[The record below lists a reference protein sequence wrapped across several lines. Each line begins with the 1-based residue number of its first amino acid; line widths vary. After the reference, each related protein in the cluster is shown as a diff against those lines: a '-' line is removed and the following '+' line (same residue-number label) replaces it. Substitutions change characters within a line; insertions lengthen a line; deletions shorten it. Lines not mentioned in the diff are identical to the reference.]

1 MAPSRVIHN
10 IASLHFGGAQT
21 FIMNIYNNIDRE
33 KVQFDF
39 VVIPE
44 ERKDLYEVIESMGGH
59 IFVCPRYNGKN
70 HFTYC
75 KWWNEFFSEHPE
87 YHVIHGHVRS
97 TAAIY
102 LNIAKKHGLI
112 TIAHSHSTSNGK
124 GITAIVKNI
133 LQFPIRNIAD
143 YLFACSDKAGIWLYG
158 KKAIYKQN
166 YKMIPNG
173 VDLDRFAFNKTMRE
187 EMRRKLGINK
197 QTFVAGHI
205 GRFTEPK
212 NHKYLI
218 ELFSILK
225 RTNSDCCLLM
235 VGSGEL
241 FDDIRTYCKE
251 LNIMDSV
258 IMPGSR
264 ADTENF
270 YQAMD
275 VFVFPSLWEGLPV
288 SVVEAQASGLNC
300 LISDVITHDVDLTDL
315 IHYIP
320 LDKKDLWL
328 AQIEKIQ
335 KEHRSA
341 ISPENMQKLQSFDSN
356 AVAAQLQTFYINLY
370 KRTSK

>member
-44 ERKDLYEVIESMGGH
+44 ERKDLYEVIESMGGR

-70 HFTYC
+70 YFSYC
-75 KWWNEFFSEHPE
+75 KWWNDFFTEHPE

-124 GITAIVKNI
+124 GIAAIVRNF

-158 KKAIYKQN
+158 KNAIQKQN

-173 VDLDRFAFNKTMRE
+173 VDLDRFAFNKTIRE

-197 QTFVAGHI
+197 QTFVVGHI

-225 RTNSDCCLLM
+225 RTNPDCCLLM
-235 VGSGEL
+235 VGNGEL
-241 FDDIRTYCKE
+241 FDDIRRYCE
-251 LNIMDSV
+251 GLNIMDSV

-288 SVVEAQASGLNC
+288 SVVEAQANGLPC
-300 LISDVITHDVDLTDL
+300 LISDEITKDVNLTDL
-315 IHYIP
+315 VTYLP
-320 LDKKDLWL
+320 LHNKEQWIKELDTSTLKTHTKVS
-328 AQIEKIQ
+328 ESNKI
-335 KEHRSA
+335 
-341 ISPENMQKLQSFDSN
+341 KLQVFDSRK
-356 AVAAQLQTFYINLY
+356 VAAELQLFYIEQYEKGNV
-370 KRTSK
+370 

>member
-1 MAPSRVIHN
+1 MSEPIRIVHN
-10 IASLHFGGAQT
+10 IASLHFGGSQA
-21 FIMNIYNNIDRE
+21 FVMNIYNNIDRK

-44 ERKDLYEVIESMGGH
+44 ERKDLYELIESMGGH

-70 HFTYC
+70 HFSYC
-75 KWWNEFFSEHPE
+75 KWWNDFFMEHPE

-112 TIAHSHSTSNGK
+112 TIAHSHSTSNGN
-124 GITAIVKNI
+124 GIAAIAKNI

-158 KKAIYKQN
+158 KKAVQKQN

-173 VDLDRFAFNKTMRE
+173 VDLERFAFNETTRE
-187 EMRRKLGINK
+187 EMRRKLGIGK
-197 QTFVAGHI
+197 QTFVVGHI

-225 RTNSDCCLLM
+225 RTNPDCCLLM

-241 FDDIRTYCKE
+241 FNDMRTYCEK

-270 YQAMD
+270 YQVMD
-275 VFVFPSLWEGLPV
+275 VFVFPSLWEGLGIV
-288 SVVEAQASGLNC
+288 AIEAQANGLPC
-300 LISDVITHDVDLTDL
+300 LVSEN
-315 IHYIP
+315 IP
-320 LDKKDLWL
+320 
-328 AQIEKIQ
+328 QE
-335 KEHRSA
+335 A
-341 ISPENMQKLQSFDSN
+341 IIAENVLQ
-356 AVAAQLQTFYINLY
+356 INLNSMQGWIVALENLQVG
-370 KRTSK
+370 KRQPISKTLQQYDIHVVTKYLENFYLNLLNG

>member
-44 ERKDLYEVIESMGGH
+44 ERKDLYELIESMGGR

-75 KWWNEFFSEHPE
+75 KWWNDFFIEHPE

-158 KKAIYKQN
+158 KKAIQKQN

-173 VDLDRFAFNKTMRE
+173 IDLDRFAFNKTIRE
-187 EMRRKLGINK
+187 EMRRKLGISK
-197 QTFVAGHI
+197 QTFVVGHI

-225 RTNSDCCLLM
+225 RTKPDCCLLM
-235 VGSGEL
+235 VGNGEL
-241 FDDIRTYCKE
+241 FDDIRRYCE
-251 LNIMDSV
+251 GLNIMDSV

-288 SVVEAQASGLNC
+288 SVVEAQANGLSC
-300 LISDVITHDVDLTDL
+300 LISNEITKDVNLTDL
-315 IHYIP
+315 VTYLP
-320 LDKKDLWL
+320 LHNKEQWIKELDTSTLKTHTKVS
-328 AQIEKIQ
+328 ESNKI
-335 KEHRSA
+335 
-341 ISPENMQKLQSFDSN
+341 KLQVFDSRK
-356 AVAAQLQTFYINLY
+356 VAAELQLFYIEQYEKGNV
-370 KRTSK
+370 